1 MELTIFLFTPS
12 IWGWTL
18 HPCCVTPGVS
28 YYVVTGVPV
37 PGEGTPLQRLQLLSE
52 QLTPEAVFR
61 KFGIRYRRQ
70 ELFEEKASPELREE
84 IRRYHDDLLIKIL
97 DGVQAGGYKL
107 YLRMRRKD
115 EIKMD
120 NPLIVDNQQLTPC
133 IGFYKKAGGTEY
145 ALHLQNSCGQ
155 TITLSR
161 ENVKILAE
169 QPGRILIG
177 HTLYALPDGFS
188 ARRLTP
194 FLTKDT
200 IVIPPSHEREYFL
213 KFISKNLDNA
223 HLDASGFDIGEAF
236 PPLHTNLSLMKDHDG
251 KPLFFMTF
259 QYDNSIFLPDDPHLS
274 VVQFQ
279 EKGEQFSFLK
289 VFRNP
294 KSEAHILRR
303 VAAAGMVNEGRG
315 RFRPS
320 TDSWLELQQ
329 WLSGIRKKWAGE
341 QICFTQQLEHPMY
354 MGKWKVKQ
362 NVKEDHD
369 WFDLKME
376 LVLDNGIRI
385 PLTALKDHLLTE
397 KRAYILPDGTAF
409 MIPDEMFARYSG
421 ILFFGRSGRRNHISL
436 QRRQV
441 RGLCPSI
448 VPLETDHAENT
459 EVAVPETL
467 QATLRPY
474 QLEGY
479 RWLYSLYRHHCGA
492 CLADDMGLGK
502 TIETIALL
510 LKYREETEQ
519 MKTIL
524 VVSPAALTH
533 NWRNE
538 VAKFAPSLTVMQY
551 KGIESV
557 RLSKRKTMMES
568 DLIIV
573 SYQTLRNDFMYFAD
587 KEFGMV
593 VLDEAQIFKN
603 RTSQLYKCVSQL
615 KGGFKMSLTG
625 TPVENSLADLWTQM
639 DVLNPGLLGNYTSFV
654 REFER
659 PILNNIADIRRAT
672 LQRLVEPYLLRRTKE
687 EVLKDLPPVQREL
700 IVCRMEPEQRR
711 LYEEEVSRFR
721 NLLLEEDAAHLRN
734 STLVLKGLINI
745 REIANH
751 PALLDDGDKDINRSG
766 KLRQLFSQLENLTGT
781 GHKAL
786 IFSDYVRLLGIVAG
800 EMQRRSWNYSMLTG
814 DTYDKEKAITAFTE
828 QEDCPFFLISLKAG
842 GVGLNLTQADYVFLL
857 DPWWNT
863 AAEEQ
868 AISRAHRIGQQN
880 PVVVYRFVSENTLEE
895 RILRIQDH
903 KDKLVDAVIDGKIAL
918 E

>member
-1 MELTIFLFTPS
+1 MELTIFLFTPTV
-12 IWGWTL
+12 WGWTL

-37 PGEGTPLQRLQLLSE
+37 TEEGTPLQRLQILSE
-52 QLTPEAVFR
+52 QFTPEAIYR
-61 KFGIRYRRQ
+61 KFGTRYRRQ

-84 IRRYHDDLLIKIL
+84 IRRFHDDVLIKIL
-97 DGVQAGGYKL
+97 DGVQAGAYPL

-115 EIKMD
+115 EIKID
-120 NPLIVDNQQLTPC
+120 SSLSVDYQPLIPC
-133 IGFYKKAGGTEY
+133 IGFYKKVEGTEY

-161 ENVKILAE
+161 MNVKILAE
-169 QPGRILIG
+169 QPGRILVG
-177 HTLYALPDGFS
+177 QTLYFLPTGFS

-194 FLTKDT
+194 FLTKNT
-200 IVIPPSHEREYFL
+200 ILIPPSHEREYFL

-223 HLDASGFDIGEAF
+223 HLDASGFDIGEVY
-236 PPLHTNLSLMKDHDG
+236 PPLRVHLALMKDHDG
-251 KPLFFMTF
+251 KPLFSIAF
-259 QYDNSIFLPDDPHLS
+259 QYDNSTFLPDDPHLS

-289 VFRNP
+289 VFRD
-294 KSEAHILRR
+294 KKAEAHILRR
-303 VAAAGMVNEGRG
+303 AAAAGMTNEGGG
-315 RFRPS
+315 RFRPA
-320 TDSWLELQQ
+320 TTSWPELQR
-329 WLSGIRKKWAGE
+329 WLTGVRKKWANE
-341 QICFTQQLEHPMY
+341 NISFTQDLEHPIY
-354 MGKWKVKQ
+354 MGKWKVRQ

-376 LVLDNGIRI
+376 LVLDNGMCI
-385 PLTALKDHLLTE
+385 PLTDLKEHLLTE
-397 KRAYILPDGTAF
+397 KREYLLPDGTAF
-409 MIPDEMFARYSG
+409 MIPDELFARYSG
-421 ILFFGRSGRRNHISL
+421 ILFFGQQEGRGRIAL

-448 VPLETDHAENT
+448 VPLATDHAEKM
-459 EVAVPETL
+459 EVTVPEDL

-479 RWLYSLYRHHCGA
+479 RWLYSLYRHHSGA

-502 TIETIALL
+502 TIETITLM
-510 LKYREETEQ
+510 LKYKEEASPL
-519 MKTIL
+519 KTML

-538 VAKFAPSLTVMQY
+538 LTKFAPSLTLTEY
-551 KGIESV
+551 KGIETI
-557 RLSKRKTMMES
+557 RFNKRKTMMES
-568 DLIIV
+568 NVIVV

-587 KEFGMV
+587 KEFGIV

-603 RTSQLYKCVSQL
+603 RLSQLYKCVSRL
-615 KGGFKMSLTG
+615 KGDFRMSLTG

-639 DVLNPGLLGNYTSFV
+639 DVLNPGLLGDYASFV

-659 PILNNIADIRRAT
+659 PILNDIADIRRAT

-700 IVCRMEPEQRR
+700 IVCRMEPGQKK

-721 NLLLEEDAAHLRN
+721 NLLLEEDAKHLRN

-751 PALLDDGDKDINRSG
+751 PALLDNGDKDIDRSG
-766 KLRQLFSQLENLTGT
+766 KLRQFFTQLENLIGT

-786 IFSDYVRLLGIVAG
+786 IFSDYVRLLDIVSA
-800 EMQRRSWNYSMLTG
+800 EMERRSWKYSLLTG
-814 DTYDKEKAITAFTE
+814 DTYDKEKAITNFTGKK
-828 QEDCPFFLISLKAG
+828 DCPFFLISLKAG

-868 AISRAHRIGQQN
+868 AIGRAHRIGQQN
-880 PVVVYRFVSENTLEE
+880 PVVVYRFVSEDTLEE

-903 KDKLVDAVIDGKIAL
+903 KDKLIDAVIDGKVAL